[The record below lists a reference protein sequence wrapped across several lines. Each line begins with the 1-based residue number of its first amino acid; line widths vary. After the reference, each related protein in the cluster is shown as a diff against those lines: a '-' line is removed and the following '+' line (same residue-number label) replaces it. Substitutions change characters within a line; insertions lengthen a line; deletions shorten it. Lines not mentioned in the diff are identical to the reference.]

1 MSAHRKLLL
10 IYATRE
16 AGSQSLARHSEQ
28 LVKALRARGAE
39 VKELSLATDPN
50 ILLDLLEAGAMP
62 VVIKK
67 GAG

>member
-1 MSAHRKLLL
+1 MSARRKLLL

-16 AGSQSLARHSEQ
+16 TGSQSLAEHNEQ

-39 VKELSLATDPN
+39 VEELSLATDPN

-67 GAG
+67 GR